1 MNGLYSDEVKG
12 TAILFY
18 NGEIS
23 EIAHFHKR
31 ARRKK
36 VFEHFNK
43 KIAAL
48 KQPHLNQILIIY
60 DKETQQAAVD
70 RLDKKLSGW
79 NKNNYRGLQVHKNV
93 PDIRKTN
100 ND

>member
-1 MNGLYSDEVKG
+1 MNGLYSDEAKG

-23 EIAHFHKR
+23 EIAYFHKR

-36 VFEHFNK
+36 VFENFNK

-70 RLDKKLSGW
+70 RLDKRIPGR
-79 NKNNYRGLQVHKNV
+79 NKNNYRGLQVRQNIPRMGKKN
-93 PDIRKTN
+93 N
-100 ND
+100 E